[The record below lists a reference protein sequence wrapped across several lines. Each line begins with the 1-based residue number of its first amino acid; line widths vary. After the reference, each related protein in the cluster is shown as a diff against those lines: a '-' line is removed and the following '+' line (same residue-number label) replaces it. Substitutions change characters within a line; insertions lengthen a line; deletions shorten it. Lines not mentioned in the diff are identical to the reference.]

1 MRLYL
6 TPSNGCAV
14 LIAVCLVTGCTGNQ
28 WALEQQRF
36 ATQQQALA
44 QELHKVKQDLAQERQ
59 RRGQQQAAALQRKR
73 VEQQLRAAMQQA
85 LAQHSQ
91 THWSFPAGKTLLN
104 FRADEVVCK
113 QSPSIDRCLRAK
125 GYSKITQRE
134 YAAIIKKAGTPIDI
148 VAQNISTGDLYAG
161 KAAAVPSALLTL
173 RVTSSMR
180 LISQTANGFVAER
193 KLIRGQER
201 RQVWPLSLC
210 SQQHANSSP

>member
-1 MRLYL
+1 MLYESPMRLYM
-6 TPSNGCAV
+6 TPGNGCAV
-14 LIAVCLVTGCTGNQ
+14 LIAVCLFTGCTGNQ

-36 ATQQQALA
+36 ATQQQALE
-44 QELHKVKQDLAQERQ
+44 QELQKVKQDLAQERQ

-104 FRADEVVCK
+104 FRADEVGCK

-148 VAQNISTGDLYAG
+148 VAQNISNGDLYAG
-161 KAAAVPSALLTL
+161 KAAAVPSAQSSSIELTGL
-173 RVTSSMR
+173 TSG
-180 LISQTANGFVAER
+180 QVCTGYAEITKLVPSGIRIVRAGGTFMSGR
-193 KLIRGQER
+193 K
-201 RQVWPLSLC
+201 
-210 SQQHANSSP
+210 